1 MSQFLDVNCNSLQE
15 SDMKVTNY
23 LCFDLSSMFIFKNKL
38 FYQGIK
44 SIQNMMK
51 FNISI
56 KMEEAGKKQ
65 GTSVTHVMG
74 WKYRF
79 GQK

>member
-56 KMEEAGKKQ
+56 KMEEAGQKQ
-65 GTSVTHVMG
+65 GTIVTHVIG